1 LSRSSIH
8 SSNLFLLLLSQEE
21 LESSLKS
28 NALARPLVVGRET
41 SRVSGLGD
49 LSLSDLLQ
57 GVKAVALSVESV
69 HQMHCGGCL
78 SDEKIGLS
86 GGVFAVLLV
95 KLLFAWD
102 RIF

>member
-1 LSRSSIH
+1 
-8 SSNLFLLLLSQEE
+8 
-21 LESSLKS
+21 
-28 NALARPLVVGRET
+28 
-41 SRVSGLGD
+41 VSGLGD
-49 LSLSDLLQ
+49 LSVGNLLE

-69 HQMHCGGCL
+69 HQMHCGGFWN
-78 SDEKIGLS
+78 DEEIGLS